1 MNPQITPVI
10 LCPTDFSEPAAH
22 AMRWAGELARRLGAR
37 LIALYADRFLP
48 PPHFTAGQIDS
59 LLEELNRSRQ
69 AARDTLADTVR
80 RLVPPDVN
88 TELLVE
94 EEMAVPVIVRVA
106 HERQADLVVM
116 GSHGHSGFERIMLGS
131 VTEKVLRLTDRP
143 VLVVKGAA
151 GGASAVPG
159 IRGIL
164 CPVDLTD
171 ASREA
176 LQLAAE
182 LAGKFNAALQVLH
195 VIADEGA
202 ADPAEDHRRLCEWV
216 PGAARV
222 HCEIQELV
230 RSGDAAEQILSAVQG
245 NDLVV
250 LATRHKIFWD
260 ATVLGATAARIVRH
274 APCPVLIVPVS

>member
-1 MNPQITPVI
+1 MSPQTTPVI

-22 AMRWAGELARRLGAR
+22 AMRWAGDLARRLGAR
-37 LIALYADRFLP
+37 LVALYADRFLP
-48 PPHFTAGQIDS
+48 PPHFTSGQIDS
-59 LLEELNRSRQ
+59 LLEELNKSRQ
-69 AARDTLADTVR
+69 AARDTLAATVR
-80 RLVPPDVN
+80 RFAPPEVT

-94 EEMAVPVIVRVA
+94 EEMAVPAIVRVA
-106 HERQADLVVM
+106 RERQADLVVM

-143 VLVVKGAA
+143 VLVVKGDS
-151 GGASAVPG
+151 GEGSAIPE

-171 ASREA
+171 ASRRA
-176 LQLAAE
+176 VGLAAE
-182 LAGKFNAALQVLH
+182 LAGKFGATLQVLH
-195 VIADEGA
+195 VTAEAGGT
-202 ADPAEDHRRLCEWV
+202 DPSEDQRRLCAWV
-216 PGAARV
+216 PGEARA

-230 RSGDAAEQILSAVQG
+230 RSGDAAEQILSAVHG

-274 APCPVLIVPVS
+274 APCPVLIVPVT